1 MALPPYMLGPNP
13 WAAMMVQQQA
23 QAQQFAQAQAHAH
36 AQAQVWVYLF
46 LQSWFTLKFFNFV
59 ILTYWVSFV
68 CRPKLYMLSKSQ
80 QPRSLK

>member
-36 AQAQVWVYLF
+36 AQAQV
-46 LQSWFTLKFFNFV
+46 
-59 ILTYWVSFV
+59 
-68 CRPKLYMLSKSQ
+68 
-80 QPRSLK
+80 